1 MNNQNNKLSFKLQ
14 ALVSVVIFVLSF
26 LISLVI
32 WVYTPLI
39 FTKLH
44 LPSLI
49 ESPIVSYYG
58 ELIAQIASYV
68 ITFVKDVEITEII
81 RNKDNISIGLIPADT
96 GLTEVIKTTIDV
108 STSNYAFNVPL
119 SFAIMAAFYPF
130 LKSKWIYVE
139 ALAILVFVHILFVFS
154 LEGEKLTQIL
164 TIHGY
169 EEPNRVIQIFW
180 EFLWGFVDNMVV
192 RFEPFLIG
200 AYLFFMRNRVRV
212 KKAEPVKAQKQN
224 AVYRRKKSKK
234 KR

>member
-1 MNNQNNKLSFKLQ
+1 MDNQKKKPSFKLL
-14 ALVSVVIFVLSF
+14 ALISIAIFVVAFLVSLVV
-26 LISLVI
+26 

-44 LPSLI
+44 LPFLI

-58 ELIAQIASYV
+58 EVIARFATYI
-68 ITFVKDVEITEII
+68 ITFIKDVEITEIV
-81 RNKDNISIGLIPADT
+81 RNKDNISIGLIPANT
-96 GLTEVIKTTIDV
+96 GLSEVIKTTIDV

-119 SFAIMAAFYPF
+119 SLAIMAAFYPF
-130 LKSKWIYVE
+130 LKSKWIYLE
-139 ALAILVFVHILFVFS
+139 AFAILVVVHILFVFS

-169 EEPNRVIQIFW
+169 EEQNTITQIFW

-200 AYLFFMRNRVRV
+200 AYLFFMRNREKV
-212 KKAEPVKAQKQN
+212 KKVIPEKVPQQN
-224 AVYRRKKSKK
+224 AVYRKK
-234 KR
+234 KPKRKR